1 MTLTDHIIHAQSIA
15 EQEISDTE
23 ITQAIEH
30 LTEQS
35 IESFAKSN
43 ITQSDAEDLAITNEE
58 FVQQCA
64 NLAPINLDAI
74 EPSKYAYHL
83 AYSNPE
89 LGTEL
94 LNELLYYR
102 EQNRI

>member
-1 MTLTDHIIHAQSIA
+1 MTFIDYIDNFTDYQPEPSEADKLA
-15 EQEISDTE
+15 
-23 ITQAIEH
+23 AIEH
-30 LTEQS
+30 LAEQS

-64 NLAPINLDAI
+64 NLAPANLDSINPA
-74 EPSKYAYHL
+74 KYAYYL

-89 LGTEL
+89 LGSQL